1 MNVNCDVILHKA
13 SKCNIS
19 NSNQEKITVK
29 IFLTFHINEEFLINE
44 TLKLKFRKEK
54 KPINYC

>member
-1 MNVNCDVILHKA
+1 MMNVNCDVILHKA

-44 TLKLKFRKEK
+44 T
-54 KPINYC
+54 